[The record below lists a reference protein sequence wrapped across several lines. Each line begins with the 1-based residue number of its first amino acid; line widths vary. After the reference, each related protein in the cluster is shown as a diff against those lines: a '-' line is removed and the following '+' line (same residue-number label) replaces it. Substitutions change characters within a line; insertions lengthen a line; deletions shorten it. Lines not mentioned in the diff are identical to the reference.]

1 MKVQIAIIAL
11 VGITLGVINII
22 RAIRGLIGVAIME
35 KQLKNKRGR

>member
-1 MKVQIAIIAL
+1 MKIQIAIIAL

-22 RAIRGLIGVAIME
+22 RAIRGLIEISVME